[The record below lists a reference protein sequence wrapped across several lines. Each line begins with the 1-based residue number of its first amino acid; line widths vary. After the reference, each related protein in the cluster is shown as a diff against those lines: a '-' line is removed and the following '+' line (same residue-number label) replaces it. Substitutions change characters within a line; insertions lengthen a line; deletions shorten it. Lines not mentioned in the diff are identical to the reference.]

1 MTVVLALA
9 VGFAFGFLLHRARVT
24 DSNVIEGQFCL
35 CDFTMMKMLLPA
47 IVVGGLGVLALVHF
61 GHAIYY
67 IKDAN
72 VLAVVLGGAMFGLA
86 VAVLGYCPGTALAA
100 TATGSLHALAA
111 VFGMIAGAVLY
122 AFSFSWM
129 KAHVLNVWALGKV
142 RLPQMTGVPDFAW
155 LLGLAVVSLAF
166 FVWLDRRSA

>member
-1 MTVVLALA
+1 MTVVLALT
-9 VGFAFGFLLHRARVT
+9 VGFVFGFLLNRARVT
-24 DSNVIEGQFCL
+24 DSNVVEGQFCFR
-35 CDFTMMKMLLPA
+35 DFTMMKMLLPA

-61 GHAIYY
+61 GQAIYY

-86 VAVLGYCPGTALAA
+86 VAILGYCPGTALAA

-111 VFGMIAGAVLY
+111 VFGMIAGAMLY
-122 AFSFSWM
+122 AFSFGWM

-142 RLPQMTGVPDFAW
+142 RLPQLTGVPDFAW